1 MGGILNAIK
10 CALIEFAN
18 MLIEHVLNNILAMVI
33 LIIGVL
39 PTFPIPINPINW
51 GDFGVAIGYF
61 IPIGTMA
68 QHFTLMLA
76 LMIIWYSYEY
86 IMRLIKMIK

>member
-1 MGGILNAIK
+1 MGVFDSIK
-10 CALIEFAN
+10 CALIELIN
-18 MLIEHVLNNILAMVI
+18 MLIEHVLNNTLSMIA

-39 PTFPIPINPINW
+39 PSLPIPIEPINW
-51 GDFGVAIGYF
+51 GAFGVAIGYF
-61 IPIGTMA
+61 IPIGTLA

-76 LMIIWYSYEY
+76 LMILWYSYEY

>member
-1 MGGILNAIK
+1 MSFFNAVK

-18 MLIEHVLNNILAMVI
+18 MLIEHVLNNFLSMIA
-33 LIIGVL
+33 LIIGLL
-39 PTFPIPINPINW
+39 PSLPLPQNNLVW
-51 GDFGVAIGYF
+51 GDFGRSIGYF
-61 IPIGTMA
+61 IPLGTMA